1 MKYVCIHGHFYQ
13 PPRENPY
20 LEYRVRKRVE
30 KEGADSAANPADLSI
45 VERMIK
51 RLDLIPA
58 LPFPLLTAFGKNR
71 WQSPTADPAALKR
84 REDLDRLAS
93 QLHILLPQ
101 AA

>member
-1 MKYVCIHGHFYQ
+1 
-13 PPRENPY
+13 
-20 LEYRVRKRVE
+20 
-30 KEGADSAANPADLSI
+30 
-45 VERMIK
+45 
-51 RLDLIPA
+51 
-58 LPFPLLTAFGKNR
+58 LLTAFGKNR